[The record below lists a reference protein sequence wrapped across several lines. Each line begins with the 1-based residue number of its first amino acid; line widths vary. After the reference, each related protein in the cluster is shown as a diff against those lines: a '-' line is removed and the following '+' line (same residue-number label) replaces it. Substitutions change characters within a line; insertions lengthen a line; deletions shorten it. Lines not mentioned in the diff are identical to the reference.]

1 MTWLVCLTKSCSV
14 VGRSMRKG
22 HRRHLII
29 GKILGT
35 RCNGFSNTA
44 ILQDIWSMAAIDM
57 IGGGGGMTTHH
68 GRSPSSTWKSSMI
81 AAWSEFG
88 VCVIEV
94 NWRRV

>member
-57 IGGGGGMTTHH
+57 IGGGG
-68 GRSPSSTWKSSMI
+68 
-81 AAWSEFG
+81 
-88 VCVIEV
+88 
-94 NWRRV
+94 